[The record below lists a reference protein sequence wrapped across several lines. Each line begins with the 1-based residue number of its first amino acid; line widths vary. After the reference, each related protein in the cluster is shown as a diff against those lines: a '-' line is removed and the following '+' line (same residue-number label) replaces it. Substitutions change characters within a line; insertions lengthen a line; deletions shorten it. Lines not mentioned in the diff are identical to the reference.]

1 MHVHLYVCTHFC
13 IYEVEVS
20 ISSFF
25 PITLH
30 LVEYVEKVL
39 HVDRV
44 AIHVHFEAAET
55 AAKAAEACERVA
67 PTTTAEVGVHACMT
81 ERVVL

>member
-1 MHVHLYVCTHFC
+1 MYALCMYIYMYVRIF
-13 IYEVEVS
+13 VVS
-20 ISSFF
+20 ISSFL

-55 AAKAAEACERVA
+55 AAEAAEACERVA